1 MFGNAHGSV
10 RLQLEGALHVDR
22 RFGTIFNM
30 VRTRM
35 KSLFAVTVAIGVMVA
50 QTTFAAGAGNP
61 AGEDKRIARAINAY
75 AAKLKTNQDRARDEW
90 VARNETALLNDPHT
104 PVIGDPK
111 ADVAIV
117 EFFDYACPFCKAV
130 EPRLEAFLKTD
141 KRVKLVVKEFP
152 ILTPE
157 SLIAAKASLAAVS
170 QGKYRQFHQALM
182 MFKGQLREP
191 VIFDTAKD
199 VGLDV
204 NRLRKDMRSP
214 AIADEIIANFNLAR
228 AIRAVDTPTFIV
240 DGRVLTEPSA
250 EIDFPKTVAAARQ
263 K

>member
-1 MFGNAHGSV
+1 
-10 RLQLEGALHVDR
+10 
-22 RFGTIFNM
+22 M
-30 VRTRM
+30 VRARM
-35 KSLFAVTVAIGVMVA
+35 KSLFPALLTIGVAVA
-50 QTTFAAGAGNP
+50 QTVFAAGVDNQ
-61 AGEDKRIARAINAY
+61 AGEDKRIEQAVNAY
-75 AAKLKTNQDRARDEW
+75 AAKLKAVQDRARDQS
-90 VARNETALLNDPHT
+90 VAQNENALLNDPHT

-111 ADVAIV
+111 ADVAIL

-130 EPRLEAFLKTD
+130 EPRVEAFLRSD
-141 KRVKLVVKEFP
+141 KRVKLVVKEYP

-157 SLIAAKASLAAVS
+157 SLVAAKASLAAMK

-204 NRLRKDMRSP
+204 NRLRKDMQSP
-214 AIADEIIANFNLAR
+214 EIADEIIGNFNLAR
-228 AIRAVDTPTFIV
+228 AIRAFDTPTFIV
-240 DGRVLTEPSA
+240 NDHLLTEPSA
-250 EIDFPKTVAAARQ
+250 EIDFPKVVAAARQ

>member
-1 MFGNAHGSV
+1 
-10 RLQLEGALHVDR
+10 
-22 RFGTIFNM
+22 M
-30 VRTRM
+30 VRARM
-35 KSLFAVTVAIGVMVA
+35 KSLFPALLTIGVAVA
-50 QTTFAAGAGNP
+50 QTVFAAGADNQ
-61 AGEDKRIARAINAY
+61 AGEDKRIEQAVNAHV
-75 AAKLKTNQDRARDEW
+75 AKLKADQDRARDQS
-90 VARNETALLNDPHT
+90 VAQNENALLNDPHT

-130 EPRLEAFLKTD
+130 EPRLEAFLRSD
-141 KRVKLVVKEFP
+141 KRVKLVVKEYP

-157 SLIAAKASLAAVS
+157 SLVAAKASLAAMK
-170 QGKYRQFHQALM
+170 QGKYRQFHRALM

-204 NRLRKDMRSP
+204 NRLRKDMQSP
-214 AIADEIIANFNLAR
+214 EIADEIIANFNLAR
-228 AIRAVDTPTFIV
+228 AIRAFDTPTFIV
-240 DGRVLTEPSA
+240 NDHLLTEPSA
-250 EIDFPKTVAAARQ
+250 EIDFPKVVAAARQ

>member
-1 MFGNAHGSV
+1 MN
-10 RLQLEGALHVDR
+10 
-22 RFGTIFNM
+22 I
-30 VRTRM
+30 
-35 KSLFAVTVAIGVMVA
+35 LFAATLVIGVAVA
-50 QTTFAAGAGNP
+50 PIGVAAGTDNP
-61 AGEDKRIARAINAY
+61 AGEGARLDTAVSAY
-75 AAKLKTNQDRARDEW
+75 AAKLKADQDRARDEL

-104 PVIGDPK
+104 PVIGDSR

-117 EFFDYACPFCKAV
+117 EFFDYACPYCKAV
-130 EPRLEAFLKTD
+130 EPRLEAFLKAD

-157 SLIAAKASLAAVS
+157 SLIAAKVSLAAMK

-182 MFKGQLREP
+182 VFKGQLKEP

-204 NRLRKDMRSP
+204 GRLRKDMESP
-214 AIADEIIANFNLAR
+214 EIADEIIANFNLAR
-228 AIRAVDTPTFIV
+228 AIRAFDTPTFIV
-240 DGRVLTEPSA
+240 DNHVLTEPSA
-250 EIDFPKTVAAARQ
+250 EIDFSKVVAAARR